1 MIGFVQNQFR
11 LDGPPLLTPTQTTQR
26 PNDQMTSKIKL
37 SIHLEVVLRLDL
49 FLLLEVL
56 LRLSQGSLVQ
66 RPVAKNRVV

>member
-1 MIGFVQNQFR
+1 
-11 LDGPPLLTPTQTTQR
+11 
-26 PNDQMTSKIKL
+26 MTSKIKL